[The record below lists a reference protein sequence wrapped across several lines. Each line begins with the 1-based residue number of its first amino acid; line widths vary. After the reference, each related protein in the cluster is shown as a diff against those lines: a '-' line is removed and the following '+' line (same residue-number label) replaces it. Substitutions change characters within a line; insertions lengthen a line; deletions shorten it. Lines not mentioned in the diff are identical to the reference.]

1 VEIGL
6 FWFDDNKKKTLE
18 EKVNEA
24 KAAYCAKPRFAGK
37 TPDTCFVHHS
47 MLPEG
52 QKSVQMNGVRIAAR
66 STIPAYHLLIGVE
79 SETGRGRKKKRKRSK
94 GRKRS

>member
-6 FWFDDNKKKTLE
+6 LWFDDSKKKTLE
-18 EKVNEA
+18 EKVDEA
-24 KAAYCAKPRFAGK
+24 KAAYCAKSRFAGK
-37 TPDTCFVHHS
+37 TPDTCFVHPS

-66 STIPAYHLLIGVE
+66 FTIPAYHLLIGVE
-79 SETGRGRKKKRKRSK
+79 SENGRGRKKKCRRSKSRKRS
-94 GRKRS
+94 